1 MEQNNLP
8 PTYAENL
15 LHHAGFNFQLR
26 SGQPPLNVRQI
37 ANSVDIGQIVKDV
50 DLAQLNK
57 YVEEIAFCE
66 LNEED
71 SARLHS
77 DATYVKLFQ
86 LAQLIIEYLLDVQ
99 STLSTNLNGKWTIM
113 MRFVI
118 N

>member
-15 LHHAGFNFQLR
+15 LHHAGFNFQPR
-26 SGQPPLNVRQI
+26 SGQPPLNFRQI
-37 ANSVDIGQIVKDV
+37 ASVDIGQIVKDV

-66 LNEED
+66 LDEED
-71 SARLHS
+71 GKLHS
-77 DATYVKLFQ
+77 DATYKLFQ

-99 STLSTNLNGKWTIM
+99 STLSTNLNGK
-113 MRFVI
+113 
-118 N
+118 

>member
-26 SGQPPLNVRQI
+26 SGQPPLNVGRI
-37 ANSVDIGQIVKDV
+37 ASVDIGQIVNDV

-57 YVEEIAFCE
+57 YVEEIAFYE
-66 LNEED
+66 LTEED
-71 SARLHS
+71 RKLHS

-99 STLSTNLNGKWTIM
+99 STLSANLNSKW
-113 MRFVI
+113 RVCYVI

>member
-26 SGQPPLNVRQI
+26 SGQPPLNFGRI
-37 ANSVDIGQIVKDV
+37 ASVDIGQIVNDV

-57 YVEEIAFCE
+57 YVEEIAFYE

-71 SARLHS
+71 MKLHS

-99 STLSTNLNGKWTIM
+99 STLSANLNGE
-113 MRFVI
+113 
-118 N
+118 